1 MADPVSAPLME
12 CDMTSMSRMLSA
24 ALLVGTTLPLAA
36 PARAL
41 PLAASLQLR
50 DASTSAVQTVQ
61 WRHGGWGG
69 GHWGHRGGWG
79 GVGLG
84 FAAGA
89 LIGTALAAPNY
100 PYGYYAPG
108 YYAYAPAY
116 APPYYAYGFRPR
128 VHVRHYRHY
137 RW

>member
-1 MADPVSAPLME
+1 MS
-12 CDMTSMSRMLSA
+12 SISRMLSA
-24 ALLVGTTLPLAA
+24 ALLVGATLPVAA
-36 PARAL
+36 PAQAL
-41 PLAASLQLR
+41 PFAASLQLR
-50 DASTSAVQTVQ
+50 DTSTPAIEPVQ

-69 GHWGHRGGWG
+69 GHWRHGGGWG
-79 GVGLG
+79 WGGIGVG

-89 LIGTALAAPNY
+89 LIGTALAAPYY
-100 PYGYYAPG
+100 PYGYYAPR

-128 VHVRHYRHY
+128 VSVRHYRQY

>member
-1 MADPVSAPLME
+1 
-12 CDMTSMSRMLSA
+12 MTSMSRMLSA
-24 ALLVGTTLPLAA
+24 ALLVGTTLSLAA

-89 LIGTALAAPNY
+89 LIGSALAAPY
-100 PYGYYAPG
+100 YSYGYAPA

-116 APPYYAYGFRPR
+116 YAPRAY
-128 VHVRHYRHY
+128 VRHYRHY

>member
-1 MADPVSAPLME
+1 MADPVSAPVME

-24 ALLVGTTLPLAA
+24 ALLVGTTLSLAA

-84 FAAGA
+84 FAAGT
-89 LIGTALAAPNY
+89 LIGSALAAPY
-100 PYGYYAPG
+100 YSGYYAPAT
-108 YYAYAPAY
+108 YAYAPAYY

-128 VHVRHYRHY
+128 
-137 RW
+137 

>member
-1 MADPVSAPLME
+1 
-12 CDMTSMSRMLSA
+12 MTSISRVLSA
-24 ALLVGTTLPLAA
+24 ALLVGTTLSVAA
-36 PARAL
+36 PAQAL
-41 PLAASLQLR
+41 PIAASQLR
-50 DASTSAVQTVQ
+50 DASTRAIQTVQ

-79 GVGLG
+79 WGGVGVG
-84 FAAGA
+84 FAVGAG
-89 LIGTALAAPNY
+89 IGAALAAPYY

-108 YYAYAPAY
+108 YYAY

-137 RW
+137 RHYRW